1 MFIAYS
7 PRRGQAPSERHVD
20 KSDSLDWLENIALIV
35 RNLMPSQKFQILF
48 LKWLAT
54 MVILLV
60 ADVVDHRA

>member
-1 MFIAYS
+1 
-7 PRRGQAPSERHVD
+7 
-20 KSDSLDWLENIALIV
+20 
-35 RNLMPSQKFQILF
+35 MPSQKFQILF